1 MADLDGPPF
10 ILRLVRR
17 EAAEQTIAL
26 VARTRSEVDQFGVTA
41 IATVPD
47 F

>member
-17 EAAEQTIAL
+17 EAAEQAIAL
-26 VARTRSEVDQFGVTA
+26 VVWTRSEVDQVGITA

-47 F
+47 S